1 MNGLPLFLLAST
13 VSMDFGW
20 QPAVDNP
27 NMLEYIIQ
35 LSPEEVQLLNSGK
48 EELFS
53 GIPQE
58 LKGRIDRVV
67 IRMGREKLPQEPSLE
82 KLRTM
87 AAVGGNP
94 SILNAGG
101 SASGTTLSAP
111 PSLAS
116 TAPLAPQGGLST
128 IDPPRTLPSF
138 SSNNTTAAPAPPIAY
153 SGNYDL
159 LASGVY
165 EDLLRQGTMPPG
177 SQPANIN
184 PPPLNPDSF
193 TGNTG
198 IPAIPVA
205 QSGATNP
212 PSILPADPRLSP
224 PATTPSN
231 NANTPIF
238 PKLNG
243 GNTTLPAG
251 GWASTSGNPQNPAV
265 TGGNPPRTP
274 QSGAAVGFNNN
285 SLTGNTLGNNPS
297 ILPSGSN
304 GNFVNIPSTTSN
316 NGGGFNV
323 PQTQYLPSGGNNIA
337 NNPGNGYPGADNS
350 ILPNRLQP
358 GNNNGQ
364 FGTSPTLIASSNPG
378 NGSVG
383 ITPSPEDEDV
393 SPSETN
399 DLSDQKAALAS
410 ASNWE
415 KVLQILFIL
424 SIVLNF
430 YLGVHLHKLL
440 LRYRNLLSSVRAS
453 TTVA

>member
-87 AAVGGNP
+87 AAIGGNP

-101 SASGTTLSAP
+101 SAGGTTLSAP

-116 TAPLAPQGGLST
+116 TAPLSPQGGLTT
-128 IDPPRTLPSF
+128 IDPPKRLPSF
-138 SSNNTTAAPAPPIAY
+138 SSNNNITPAPPIAY
-153 SGNYDL
+153 GGNYDL

-165 EDLLRQGTMPPG
+165 EDLLRQGTMPPTT
-177 SQPANIN
+177 QPYNVTPPPIN
-184 PPPLNPDSF
+184 PPDSF
-193 TGNTG
+193 AGNTG

-205 QSGATNP
+205 QSGTTNP
-212 PSILPADPRLSP
+212 PSILPTDPRLSP
-224 PATTPSN
+224 PATNPSST
-231 NANTPIF
+231 ANTPIF

-243 GNTTLPAG
+243 GNTALPAG
-251 GWASTSGNPQNPAV
+251 GWASTSGNPQNPAI
-265 TGGNPPRTP
+265 TGGDPPRTP
-274 QSGAAVGFNNN
+274 QNGAAVGFNNN
-285 SLTGNTLGNNPS
+285 SLTGNNLGNNPS

-304 GNFVNIPSTTSN
+304 SNFVNSPAMTAN
-316 NGGGFNV
+316 NGGGFNA
-323 PQTQYLPSGGNNIA
+323 PQTQYLPSGGNNFA
-337 NNPGNGYPGADNS
+337 NNQGNGYAGADNS

-364 FGTSPTLIASSNPG
+364 FGTSPTLIASSNPA
-378 NGSVG
+378 NGSAG
-383 ITPSPEDEDV
+383 ITPSSEGEDI

-399 DLSDQKAALAS
+399 DLSDEKAAIAS
-410 ASNWE
+410 TSNWE